1 MTAIEKIMMNV
12 EGKFWTRKDEMV
24 EELEDM
30 GYEVIEIYD
39 EYVAVTDLQDKDESE
54 GEYILYLGHANTTM
68 WIESVKEA
76 A

>member
-1 MTAIEKIMMNV
+1 MTAIEKIMANV

-30 GYEVIEIYD
+30 DYEVIEIYD
-39 EYVAVTDLQDKDESE
+39 EYIAVADLQDENE